1 MTDILPL
8 ASIPRGKQ
16 SAPELRAVDQ
26 WSVDSADSAQV
37 IGVDAYA

>member
-16 SAPELRAVDQ
+16 SAPELRAVHQ
-26 WSVDSADSAQV
+26 WSVDSAQV
-37 IGVDAYA
+37 NGVDAYA